1 MKLRNRVLG
10 AFIVVITV
18 AVMVMAFTAH
28 IYIRNIF
35 DRYTAGYR
43 NTLTAQWEYL
53 FGAYYLRYGTWEGIE
68 NIFLLLNRGRMLS
81 PHMMMEPM
89 RENFR
94 GILPGDRLILADKTG
109 AVVLDSQQELIG
121 EKLSREELQKGTE
134 IIVAGEKAGTLL
146 LMPRT
151 VRAVQTLEELFSRSV
166 ILAVLW
172 AAAVALLTGAVLSFI
187 ITGQIARPIA
197 QLTASAKRFARRD
210 FQHRVKLSGND
221 EIGKLAEAFNLMAE
235 SIEKNEKLRH
245 NLMIDIAHELR
256 TPLTVLRGNLESLQA
271 GIINPDPE
279 LLTSLHDEV
288 LRLSRLI
295 SDLEAVNLA
304 EAGKLPLHFKEVNP
318 ASMLSRAAAAFQHE
332 VATREINFQV
342 EVEKGLKN
350 RVLDEDRILQVLI
363 NLLANAFKF
372 TPDKGEVTLRARE
385 ENERLVVEITDSG
398 PGIPEKDLPYIF
410 ERFYKSSRSRSGGS
424 GLGLSIAKSFVEAH
438 GGQITAANRPEG
450 GSIFTFYLPQKS

>member
-1 MKLRNRVLG
+1 M
-10 AFIVVITV
+10 VITV
-18 AVMVMAFTAH
+18 AVIVMAFTSH

-35 DRYTAGYR
+35 DRYTEGYR
-43 NTLTAQWEYL
+43 NALTDQWEYL
-53 FGAYYLRYGTWEGIE
+53 FQAYYLRYGSWEGVE
-68 NIFLLLNRGRMLS
+68 NALFLHARGRIT
-81 PHMMMEPM
+81 PPPM
-89 RENFR
+89 GHVRENFR
-94 GILPGDRLILADKTG
+94 GILPGDRLLLADKKG
-109 AVVLDSQQELIG
+109 EIILDSQDELVG
-121 EKLSREELQKGTE
+121 EKLSPGQLARGTPL
-134 IIVAGEKAGTLL
+134 IVGGEKVGTLL
-146 LMPRT
+146 LQPRT
-151 VRAVQTLEELFSRSV
+151 VRAVQTLEGLFSRSV

-172 AAAVALLTGAVLSFI
+172 GAAIALLTGAVLSFL

-210 FQHRVKLSGND
+210 FRHRVKLTGDN

-271 GIINPDPE
+271 GIINPNPE

-318 ASMLSRAAAAFQHE
+318 CSLLSRAAAAFQHE
-332 VATREINFQV
+332 VAAREINFKV

-350 RVLDEDRILQVLI
+350 RVLDEDRIIQVLI

-372 TPDKGEVTLRARE
+372 TPDKGEISLRAKE
-385 ENERLVVEITDSG
+385 ENENLVVEITDSG
-398 PGIPEKDLPYIF
+398 PGIPEEDLPLIF
-410 ERFYKSSRSRSGGS
+410 ERFYKSGRGRAGGS
-424 GLGLSIAKSFVEAH
+424 GLGLSIAKSFVEAS
-438 GGQITAANRPEG
+438 GGKIAAANRPGG
-450 GSIFTFYLPQKS
+450 GSIFTFSLPPVKDKN